1 MKSAKECAMKEIGQ
15 LFLQDIITSPTGI
28 SLAPSGTKILA
39 RKPSSI
45 DSISKVALSC
55 QFKSFFTPPKQHKNT
70 YLTKLTVHTISA
82 PHQSAKAENNL
93 FILMQMSN
101 ASKI

>member
-1 MKSAKECAMKEIGQ
+1 M
-15 LFLQDIITSPTGI
+15 
-28 SLAPSGTKILA
+28 
-39 RKPSSI
+39 

-55 QFKSFFTPPKQHKNT
+55 QFKSFFTPPKQHKIT
-70 YLTKLTVHTISA
+70 YLTKLAVHTISA
-82 PHQSAKAENNL
+82 PNQSAKAENNL